1 MRGRSRRF
9 RRALV
14 GAAVTAVIPVMAGCT
29 TNTSPGAAAVIGD
42 SRISVSALQQQ
53 VDDAFADP
61 QIAAALAP
69 GSQFSQA
76 LGGDR
81 DGFVRV
87 TLSRMISDRLI
98 SAVAAA
104 HHVTVSSKDIADE
117 TSTFVQQA
125 GSLQALQQQAAES
138 VGVTAKQLPGLIRL
152 TVLQQRLSDA
162 LIAKL
167 PASPGQLKAEYQKDI
182 DQFDQIDI
190 AQIAVSNKGLANHI
204 LSLVR
209 KHPAS
214 FAALAKKYS
223 EDQQSAAN
231 GGEIGLVGRSQVVS
245 LLGAARTKI
254 GTMQLLHT
262 QGEYLVLHLIS
273 RHTIPLSQAT
283 TQLKSALFAGEA
295 TALLQKAISD
305 EAKRQGVHV
314 SPRYGRWDPTTQ
326 AVLAVKSTVSLPS

>member
-1 MRGRSRRF
+1 MGF

-14 GAAVTAVIPVMAGCT
+14 GAVVTAAIPVMAGCT

-42 SRISVSALQQQ
+42 ARISVSALQHQ
-53 VDDAFADP
+53 VNDAFADP

-98 SAVAAA
+98 STVAAA
-104 HHVTVSSKDIADE
+104 HHVTVSSKDVADE
-117 TSTFVQQA
+117 INTFVQQA

-138 VGVTAKQLPGLIRL
+138 VGVTAKQLPALIRL
-152 TVLQQRLSDA
+152 TVMQQRLSDA
-162 LIAKL
+162 LIANL
-167 PASPGQLKAEYQKDI
+167 PASPAQLRAEYQKDI
-182 DQFDQIDI
+182 DQFDQIDV
-190 AQIAVSNKGLANHI
+190 AQIAVSSKSLATHI
-204 LSLVR
+204 LSLAR
-209 KHPAS
+209 KDPSS
-214 FAALAKKYS
+214 FATLAGKYS
-223 EDQQSAAN
+223 QDQQSAAN
-231 GGEIGLVGRSQVVS
+231 GGEVGLVGRSQVVS
-245 LLGAARTKI
+245 LLGAAKTKI
-254 GTMQLLHT
+254 GTIQLLHT

-283 TQLKSALFAGEA
+283 AQLKSAIFAGEA
-295 TALLQKAISD
+295 SALLQKAIGD
-305 EAKRQGVHV
+305 EAKSEGVHV

-326 AVLAVKSTVSLPS
+326 AVLAVKSAISLPS

>member
-1 MRGRSRRF
+1 MGF

-14 GAAVTAVIPVMAGCT
+14 GAAVTAAIPVMAGCT
-29 TNTSPGAAAVIGD
+29 SHTSPGAAAVVGD
-42 SRISVSALQQQ
+42 TRISVSTLQHQ
-53 VDDAFADP
+53 VDAAFADP

-81 DGFVRV
+81 DGFVRM
-87 TLSRMISDRLI
+87 TLSRLISDRLI

-104 HHVTVSSKDIADE
+104 HHVTVSSKDVADE
-117 TSTFVQQA
+117 TDTFVQQA

-162 LIAKL
+162 LIANL
-167 PASPGQLKAEYQKDI
+167 PASPAQLRAEYQKDI
-182 DQFDQIDI
+182 DQFDQIDV
-190 AQIAVSNKGLANHI
+190 AQIAVSSKSLANHI
-204 LSLVR
+204 LSLAR
-209 KHPAS
+209 KHPSS
-214 FAALAKKYS
+214 FATLAGKYS
-223 EDQQSAAN
+223 QDQQSAAN
-231 GGEIGLVGRSQVVS
+231 GGEVGLVGRSQVVN
-245 LLGAARTKI
+245 LLGAAKTKI
-254 GTMQLLHT
+254 GTIQLLHT

-283 TQLKSALFAGEA
+283 AQLKSALFAGEA
-295 TALLQKAISD
+295 TALMQKAVGD
-305 EAKRQGVHV
+305 EAARQGVHV

-326 AVLAVKSTVSLPS
+326 AVLAVKSAISLPS